1 MELLQPTIEN
11 MTAISEIKDKNRGK
25 PDFNQSTAVAEGANV
40 FAWVTVDAKPWKTT
54 EESLQS
60 VQFWGNKILKEFKD
74 KLVSVHTSVEVH
86 NSNPC

>member
-1 MELLQPTIEN
+1 MELLKPTIEH
-11 MTAISEIKDKNRGK
+11 MTTIAEIKDKNRGK

-40 FAWVTVDAKPWKTT
+40 FAWVTMDVKPWKSV

-74 KLVSVHTSVEVH
+74 KSVLT
-86 NSNPC
+86 P